1 MRTLAVIIFWAM
13 CSTVAAAYAGEE
25 SNAINGKWVKLHAK
39 SAGCGC
45 GECIDIQLG
54 VLQSFCV
61 ESNQIYLNVRYLL
74 DAKLKRVYLFWESV
88 VEVGSGGAALPWD
101 KFDKRKPLAELDIS
115 TIKQGTIRMNWFGLR
130 RWDNPSKRYSLGDGY
145 AGTYTQANR

>member
-1 MRTLAVIIFWAM
+1 MKMLTGIIIWLM
-13 CSTVAAAYAGEE
+13 CSTAGAVYAGEITVG
-25 SNAINGKWVKLHAK
+25 INGKWMKLN
-39 SAGCGC
+39 SNPTECEC
-45 GECIDIQLG
+45 RDCIDIQLG

-101 KFDKRKPLAELDIS
+101 KFDREKPLAELDIS
-115 TIKQGTIRMNWFGLR
+115 TIKKGTIRMNWFGLR
-130 RWDNPSKRYSLGDGY
+130 RWDIPSKR
-145 AGTYTQANR
+145 